1 MANDRIHIEYKLT
14 FTTPFHCGTGLRIG
28 LIDRTI
34 VRDKNGYLYV
44 PGSTIKGVLREYCEQ
59 LTHLYEEDFDG
70 TLKLIEKYDKSQ
82 EKLKDDELDKIR
94 ATIASPHDG
103 RVALWA
109 LTQPISMTTRIFGAR
124 HHPGHLFFEDARQT
138 DESLKEY
145 DSKEHGE
152 QANDEERKGKYKSLQ
167 IDFYTQARLD
177 RPTRTAVDRALYT
190 SEFGVKDFTFAG
202 NINGWLQCS
211 KIEPFTDNPDGPT
224 YSLLLLLAGLHMI
237 DRLGGNKS
245 AGKGKCKCEVD
256 KVTINHKTYKKEEWQ
271 AWFDHLDQLE
281 NYVYVEQGGEA

>member
-1 MANDRIHIEYKLT
+1 MANDRIHIEYTLT
-14 FTTPFHCGTGLRIG
+14 FTTPFHCGTGLRVG

-34 VRDKNGYLYV
+34 VRDKDGYLYV
-44 PGSTIKGVLREYCEQ
+44 PGSTIKGVVREYCEQ
-59 LTHLYEEDFDG
+59 LTHLFDENVEDIRN
-70 TLKLIEKYDKSQ
+70 LIDKRDKGA
-82 EKLKDDELDKIR
+82 EKLDKEELDTIR
-94 ATIASPHDG
+94 AAIASPHDG
-103 RVALWA
+103 RTALWA

-124 HHPGHLFFEDARQT
+124 HYAGHLFFEDARQT

-145 DSKEHGE
+145 DSKEY
-152 QANDEERKGKYKSLQ
+152 DEESKGKYKSLQ

-177 RPTRTAVDRALYT
+177 RLTRTAITGALYT

-211 KIEPFTDNPDGPT
+211 KIEALTDDSDGPT
-224 YSLLLLLAGLHMI
+224 YSLLLLLAGLYMI

-245 AGKGKCKCEVD
+245 AGKGRCRCEVD
-256 KVTINHKTYKKEEWQ
+256 KVKINDTNYTKEQWQ
-271 AWFDHLDQLE
+271 AWFDYLDQLA